1 MDLSDWRERID
12 CLDQRLV
19 DLLNERMSCA
29 QEIGLIKKA
38 EGRPVRDPERERLL
52 LDKLKAYNE
61 GPIKSDSLEAIYR
74 QIIQAAVDLEEEE
87 A

>member
-12 CLDQRLV
+12 RLDQRLV

-29 QEIGLIKKA
+29 QEIGSIKKA

>member
-1 MDLSDWRERID
+1 MDLSDWREQID
-12 CLDQRLV
+12 RLDQQLV

-29 QEIGLIKKA
+29 QEIGSIKKA
-38 EGRPVRDPERERLL
+38 AGRPVRDPERERLL

>member
-12 CLDQRLV
+12 RLDQRLV